1 MDASGAAM
9 DQPRKKRSRFSEA
22 VEPAPSAA
30 AVDTAKRPKIDPAAL
45 AKAAAAAISKQLPK
59 HLEATVGDAERKKA
73 ALERL
78 ARQQHLIKSM
88 QAQIGHVQ
96 AAVSST
102 TNSLIGRGSFL
113 PAPLL
118 LDNEGRHIDAEGN
131 VIEEK
136 VAPVATLKANLGA
149 GAEAEKA
156 KQKKPVNPYLSF
168 RSVDHRDRVDTVDPR
183 LKTRNRDT
191 RGAKN
196 FTFVKQGTY
205 IKQGEQLR
213 AREAKKMLAGFSSGR
228 NPNAYVKESVVD
240 LGDDEAGDAAAA
252 AATAN
257 SLEVPMKL
265 EEPVPEVEWWDIPYL
280 SKDKQ
285 EMLDKNGFLKGR
297 GRSDV
302 IDYVADMKLKYA
314 GTAHL
319 IEHPA
324 RIRVGR
330 KEAPVTLPLMLTKA
344 ERKRIRRTAR
354 AERLKEVQDK
364 IALGL
369 LPPPEPKVKLSNMMR
384 VLQDQAV
391 SDPSAI
397 ERKVRA
403 QVAQR
408 EKNHEMRNLA
418 RKLTPEER
426 REKIMRKLKADAS
439 GDLHVAL
446 FRAPDLSHPQ
456 HQFKVDVNAQQLHL
470 TGAVVTVKE
479 NPELNLVVVE
489 GGPKSIKSYVKLMCR
504 RIDWAKRPPPRA
516 PKVDPMDATNDD
528 DAQNETEEALTQD
541 EVMSEATQPALKRP
555 KKKAKCY
562 LVWKGIVAKRAFA
575 SFKFQECKTASTARK
590 VLEAK
595 HVEQYWDMIESYN
608 PLLENPHMAD
618 ENENDD
624 DDDDESDD
632 DE

>member
-1 MDASGAAM
+1 MEGSGG
-9 DQPRKKRSRFSEA
+9 RKKRSRFSEA
-22 VEPAPSAA
+22 IEAPASN
-30 AVDTAKRPKIDPAAL
+30 DTAKRSKIDPAAL

-59 HLEATVGDAERKKA
+59 HLVATSEDSERKRI
-73 ALERL
+73 ALEKHL
-78 ARQQHLIKSM
+78 RQQQLLKST
-88 QAQIGHVQ
+88 QEQIGQVQ
-96 AAVSST
+96 AMLNPS
-102 TNSLIGRGSFL
+102 SLIGRGSFL

-118 LDNEGRHIDAEGN
+118 LDDQGRHIDASGN

-136 VAPVATLKANLGA
+136 VAPVATLKANIGVS
-149 GAEAEKA
+149 EIEKA
-156 KQKKPVNPYLSF
+156 KQKKPVNPYLSY
-168 RSVDHRDRVDTVDPR
+168 RVIEREDRLDAMDPR

-240 LGDDEAGDAAAA
+240 IDEVDDESGQKDAAPKVVD
-252 AATAN
+252 
-257 SLEVPMKL
+257 SLDVPLKL
-265 EEPVPEVEWWDIPYL
+265 EDPAPEVEWWDIPYL
-280 SKDKQ
+280 PQ
-285 EMLDKNGFLKGR
+285 EMQDMLDKNGFLKGR
-297 GRSDV
+297 GRSNV
-302 IDYVADMKLKYA
+302 IDYNNDMKLKHA

-330 KEAPVTLPLMLTKA
+330 KEQA

-354 AERLKEVQDK
+354 AERLKETQDK

-391 SDPSAI
+391 ADPSAI

-426 REKIMRKLKADAS
+426 RDKILRKLKADAS
-439 GDLHVAL
+439 SDIHVAV
-446 FRAPDLSHPQ
+446 FRTPDLTHPKLK
-456 HQFKVDVNAQQLHL
+456 FRVDVNAQQLFL
-470 TGAVVTVKE
+470 TGCVVTVKE

-489 GGPKSIKSYVKLMCR
+489 GGPKSIKKYIKLMCR
-504 RIDWAKRPPPRA
+504 RIDWSNRPPPRVA
-516 PKVDPMDATNDD
+516 PDANDEEPNAQDD
-528 DAQNETEEALTQD
+528 DDMQQDSAEENNSVQEEENNNVSMENEETSST
-541 EVMSEATQPALKRP
+541 
-555 KKKAKCY
+555 KKAKCY
-562 LVWKGIVAKRAFA
+562 LVWRGIVAKKAFA
-575 SFKFQECKTASTARK
+575 SFKFQECRTAPTARK

-608 PLLENPHMAD
+608 PLLDGPVD
-618 ENENDD
+618 E
-624 DDDDESDD
+624 DE
-632 DE
+632 EEEE

>member
-1 MDASGAAM
+1 MEGSGAE
-9 DQPRKKRSRFSEA
+9 QPRKRRSRFSEA
-22 VEPAPSAA
+22 VEAETPAPQVLAP
-30 AVDTAKRPKIDPAAL
+30 VKRPKIDPAAL
-45 AKAAAAAISKQLPK
+45 AAAAAAAISKQLPK
-59 HLEATVGDAERKKA
+59 HMSATADDAERKK
-73 ALERL
+73 L
-78 ARQQHLIKSM
+78 AHEKFLRQQQLIKKT
-88 QAQIGHVQ
+88 QEQIGQLQ
-96 AAVSST
+96 ALVNPA
-102 TNSLIGRGSFL
+102 SLIGRGSYL

-118 LDNEGRHIDAEGN
+118 LDSEGRHIDAQGN

-136 VAPVATLKANLGA
+136 VAPVATLKANLTGVEA
-149 GAEAEKA
+149 AEKA
-156 KQKKPVNPYLSF
+156 KAAKKPVNPYLSY
-168 RSVDHRDRVDTVDPR
+168 RTIEYKDRVDAVDPR
-183 LKTRNRDT
+183 LKTRNRET

-228 NPNAYVKESVVD
+228 NPNAYVKETVADVD
-240 LGDDEAGDAAAA
+240 EDGEKEAPST
-252 AATAN
+252 ATAD
-257 SLEVPMKL
+257 SLDVPMKM

-280 SKDKQ
+280 PKEMQ
-285 EMLDKNGFLKGR
+285 ETLDKNGFLKGR
-297 GRSDV
+297 GRSGV
-302 IDYVADMKLKYA
+302 IDYAADMKLRYA

-330 KEAPVTLPLMLTKA
+330 KEQAVALPLMLTKA

-391 SDPSAI
+391 ADPSAI

-408 EKNHEMRNLA
+408 EQNHEMRNLA

-426 REKIMRKLKADAS
+426 REKTLRKLKADAA
-439 GDLHVAL
+439 GDIHVAI

-456 HQFKVDVNAQQLHL
+456 HKFKVDVNAQQLHL
-470 TGAVVTVKE
+470 TGAVVTVQE
-479 NPELNLVVVE
+479 HPDLNLVVVE
-489 GGPKSIKSYVKLMCR
+489 GGPKSIKHYVKLMCR
-504 RIDWAKRPPPRA
+504 RIDWNKRPPPRVA
-516 PKVDPMDATNDD
+516 PVADGDGSDD
-528 DAQNETEEALTQD
+528 DGGDESGDGGNDGGDREEEA
-541 EVMSEATQPALKRP
+541 SAEAAPAEAPEAPRP
-555 KKKAKCY
+555 KTKKGKCY
-562 LVWKGIVAKRAFA
+562 LVWRGLVAKRAFA
-575 SFKFQECKTASTARK
+575 GFKFQECKTATTARK

-608 PLLENPHMAD
+608 PLLENPMAED
-618 ENENDD
+618 SD
-624 DDDDESDD
+624 SDD
-632 DE
+632 DED

>member
-1 MDASGAAM
+1 MDASGAT

-30 AVDTAKRPKIDPAAL
+30 PVDTAKRPKIDPAAL

-59 HLEATVGDAERKKA
+59 HLESTVGDAERKKA

-102 TNSLIGRGSFL
+102 TNTLIGRGSFL

-118 LDNEGRHIDAEGN
+118 LDNEGRHIDADGN

-240 LGDDEAGDAAAA
+240 LGEDEAGDAAAT
-252 AATAN
+252 AT

-280 SKDKQ
+280 PKEKQ

-302 IDYVADMKLKYA
+302 IDYVADMKLKFA

-489 GGPKSIKSYVKLMCR
+489 GGPKSIKSYIKLMCR

-516 PKVDPMDATNDD
+516 PPAESLDANDVPLPD
-528 DAQNETEEALTQD
+528 NEEEEATVAH
-541 EVMSEATQPALKRP
+541 ESMSDALQPKRA

-608 PLLENPHMAD
+608 PLLENPHLAD
-618 ENENDD
+618 ENVHDD
-624 DDDDESDD
+624 ATTTNKPAT
-632 DE
+632 